1 MKSEIIQEVEE
12 NINQMQKLI
21 ENQSFKVKDAQ
32 RFLKRY
38 FNILRKMEQL
48 TKSRDMW
55 KRRCL
60 KLKSAEM
67 PNKEKKR

>member
-1 MKSEIIQEVEE
+1 MKSEIIQEVED

-21 ENQSFKVKDAQ
+21 ENQNFKVKDAQ

-48 TKSRDMW
+48 TESRDNW
-55 KRRCL
+55 KRKCL
-60 KLKSAEM
+60 IAEG
-67 PNKEKKR
+67 KK

>member
-1 MKSEIIQEVEE
+1 MKSEIIQEVED

-21 ENQSFKVKDAQ
+21 ENQSFKVKDAN

-48 TKSRDMW
+48 TESRDMW
-55 KRRCL
+55 KRKCL
-60 KLKSAEM
+60 IAEG
-67 PNKEKKR
+67 KK